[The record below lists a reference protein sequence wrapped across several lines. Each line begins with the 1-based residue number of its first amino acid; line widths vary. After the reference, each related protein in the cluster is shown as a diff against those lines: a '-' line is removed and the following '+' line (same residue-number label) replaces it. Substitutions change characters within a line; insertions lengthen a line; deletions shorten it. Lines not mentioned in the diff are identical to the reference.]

1 MSIQQ
6 ISITEFLACIDEL
19 HTKSVPL
26 IAVFASTDNAVSR
39 LFGFSDGATAEHALV
54 FSSTQGTPRASS
66 NIKVPVPDGSTFFRE
81 VSADL
86 AAHERESCARNDRN
100 VRAADDFHEAQGV
113 LDFFVAPSVT
123 RDDGDSE
130 DFGIG

>member
-1 MSIQQ
+1 MGKQQ

-26 IAVFASTDNAVSR
+26 MAVFASTDNTVSR
-39 LFGFSDGATAEHALV
+39 LFGFADGANREPALI
-54 FSSTQGTPRASS
+54 FSTNQGTPRASS

-86 AAHERESCARNDRN
+86 AAHERERMELAYGDTVVSMIMPSGGRLM
-100 VRAADDFHEAQGV
+100 V
-113 LDFFVAPSVT
+113 FFTAGGLT
-123 RDDGDSE
+123 RPLR
-130 DFGIG
+130 

>member
-19 HTKSVPL
+19 HKKSVPL
-26 IAVFASTDNAVSR
+26 IAVLASTDNAVSR
-39 LFGFSDGATAEHALV
+39 LFGFSDGATAEPALV
-54 FSSTQGTPRASS
+54 FSSTQGTPHASS

-86 AAHERESCARNDRN
+86 AAHERERMELSYGDTVVSMIMPSGGRLM
-100 VRAADDFHEAQGV
+100 V
-113 LDFFVAPSVT
+113 FFTAN
-123 RDDGDSE
+123 R
-130 DFGIG
+130 